1 MTDPNDGGGWHEVE
15 RSLEFER
22 VVFFSDAVFAIVI
35 TLLVLPL
42 TAEIDLPEQSADL
55 AHDIW
60 QQWPRVLSFA
70 VSFLVIGQFWIAHH
84 RMFTHLRAY
93 DNVLIWL
100 NLVSLLSVCFLPFPA
115 AVLGARSSEHDQFPA
130 MFYAASM
137 TFTSLCLT
145 LTWLY
150 AATRGHLVSPDLDRQ
165 TRRQFTVRSVATTAI
180 FLLSVAAAA
189 MGLYVA
195 LAFWLVLLPAVR
207 FALGRHQRAP
217 RDPGRIPDLRGG
229 PDYS

>member
-1 MTDPNDGGGWHEVE
+1 VE

-70 VSFLVIGQFWIAHH
+70 VSFLVIGQFWTAHH

-93 DNVLIWL
+93 DNMLIWL
-100 NLVSLLSVCFLPFPA
+100 NLVSLLSVCFLPFPV

-189 MGLYVA
+189 LGLYVA

-207 FALGRHQRAP
+207 IALGRGHRP
-217 RDPGRIPDLRGG
+217 R
-229 PDYS
+229 